1 MCFIFADCLQLRERG
16 TGSTSGVGREGEHHH
31 QEGGRRQAGGGK
43 CPSLRW
49 SHGPRAGPP
58 GEGGKEGRVTY
69 GTLGREEALCGA
81 EEQAGSPVGLRPHSA
96 VTFQGSH
103 GQAPHCPR
111 WGGVFFHFFKKGNNT
126 RQDQVN
132 HLDIASQY
140 FSGQ

>member
-81 EEQAGSPVGLRPHSA
+81 EEQAGSP
-96 VTFQGSH
+96 
-103 GQAPHCPR
+103 
-111 WGGVFFHFFKKGNNT
+111 FFHFFKKGNNT